1 MQASGISGNLLDW
14 LIDYL
19 KNRRQFVEIG
29 DHKSETERIDYGVPQ
44 GSLLGP
50 RLFGIKVTDLPECAE
65 NGIIEMFADDT
76 ESYCIG
82 DSPDEVTLGLQVIL

>member
-1 MQASGISGNLLDW
+1 M
-14 LIDYL
+14 
-19 KNRRQFVEIG
+19 
-29 DHKSETERIDYGVPQ
+29 PQ

-50 RLFGIKVTDLPECAE
+50 RLFGIKVTDLPECTE

-82 DSPDEVTLGLQVIL
+82 DSPDEVTLGLQVILQDINLWCRKKWSNHPPRQNGSYDY

>member
-1 MQASGISGNLLDW
+1 M
-14 LIDYL
+14 
-19 KNRRQFVEIG
+19 
-29 DHKSETERIDYGVPQ
+29 PQ

-65 NGIIEMFADDT
+65 NGIIEMFAVDK

-82 DSPDEVTLGLQVIL
+82 DSPDEVTLGLQVILLDINLWCRENGLTIHQEKMEAMIISPKRFIGPLQA